1 MSEIV
6 LRIRSLISN
15 FGLSDTA
22 FAKKLNIPQTTVSN
36 MLNRGSEPKGE
47 MLKQIVEKFGVSAD
61 WLLTGEG
68 EMFQQDKKLPQTTI
82 KKIPVL
88 RQQVSCGP
96 GNDWESDE
104 IIDRYIEP
112 LELIPSL
119 RGKHVCAFPVHGLS
133 MIGAG
138 LHDGDIVFVDM
149 NAAPVNDDIY
159 VFAFNGSVSCKLL
172 KYDDIA
178 GKLYIFSMHTH
189 EIENAE
195 LIRTLDLTDMNIVS
209 SFHLFGRVLGWM
221 HENTFV
227 SHR

>member
-1 MSEIV
+1 MQIGER
-6 LRIRSLISN
+6 LKKIRERDGYSQTDFARKLDLLI
-15 FGLSDTA
+15 
-22 FAKKLNIPQTTVSN
+22 QTYA
-36 MLNRGSEPKGE
+36 RYEKGE
-47 MLKQIVEKFGVSAD
+47 RELPDSVKIKLRGLGTNID

-68 EMFQQDKKLPQTTI
+68 EMLQQDKKLPQTTI

-96 GNDWESDE
+96 GNDWESDK

-138 LHDGDIVFVDM
+138 LHEGDIVFVDM

-195 LIRTLDLTDMNIVS
+195 LIRTLDLTDMNVVS

>member
-1 MSEIV
+1 MVSERFCLVRDKTGLTQKDMAEKLGVQKSVISEIESGKRDV
-6 LRIRSLISN
+6 SKNVIVSLIKS
-15 FGLSDTA
+15 
-22 FAKKLNIPQTTVSN
+22 
-36 MLNRGSEPKGE
+36 
-47 MLKQIVEKFGVSAD
+47 FGVSAD

-138 LHDGDIVFVDM
+138 LHEGDIVFVDM
-149 NAAPVNDDIY
+149 NAASVNDDIY